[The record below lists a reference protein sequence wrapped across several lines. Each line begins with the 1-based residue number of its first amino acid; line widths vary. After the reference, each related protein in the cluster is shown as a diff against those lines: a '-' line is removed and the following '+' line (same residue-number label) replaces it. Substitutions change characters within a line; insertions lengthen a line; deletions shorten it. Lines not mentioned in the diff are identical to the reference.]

1 MKPLLIFLLLFSSS
15 VFGQNQNIPTK
26 HFLLTKAGIALDG
39 FDPTSYFA
47 GKKPLKGKPEFAL
60 KHEGVIYHFAS
71 ESNKQTFSK
80 NANKYIPAY
89 GGWCAYAIGKT
100 GAKVEPD
107 FENFKI
113 VDGRVNLFY
122 KNFFTNTLDDW
133 NKDEANLNSK
143 AIKNWES
150 IIKK

>member
-1 MKPLLIFLLLFSSS
+1 MIFLLFVLA
-15 VFGQNQNIPTK
+15 VPCLGQNQNIPPR
-26 HFLLTKAGIALDG
+26 HFLLTKAGIALEG
-39 FDPTSYFA
+39 YDPVSYFA
-47 GKKPLKGKPEFAL
+47 GKKPLKGKSEFAL
-60 KHEGVIYHFAS
+60 KHEGIIYRFAS

-80 NANKYIPAY
+80 NPGRYVPAY

-100 GAKVEPD
+100 GEKVEPD

-133 NKDEANLNSK
+133 NKDEAKLNSK